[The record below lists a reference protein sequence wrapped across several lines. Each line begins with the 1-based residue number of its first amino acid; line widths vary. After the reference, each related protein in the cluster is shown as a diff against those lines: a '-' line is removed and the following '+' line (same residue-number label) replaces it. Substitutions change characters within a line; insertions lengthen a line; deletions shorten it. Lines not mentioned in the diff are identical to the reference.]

1 MNPLISLLESTTTA
15 LLAVIAPAVTLFN
28 VFNSADVE
36 LMDTP
41 PFWRVVAFTVAPV
54 MVPVLVIP
62 LFPLLIDPKPLVIEP
77 ASNAP
82 VVVKLE
88 RVSIAASIVASVVA
102 SKASIFDNVIVPALS
117 DNIAV
122 LLTLNDFDAAR
133 FTPSLATI
141 GPENV
146 VFVPLVPTAVN
157 PVIVVI
163 LFWVAVDIVADT
175 GWLNVT
181 TPLAAIAIASASL
194 VEPIWPPSAIVI
206 PPLWTERAVN
216 VATPVTANVPPML
229 VAPFPTV
236 NDFPAAI
243 VTLSFNAVVPV
254 TVNASLETIGPE
266 NVVFIPLVPTAVNPV
281 MVVILFWVAVFT
293 VPVKLPSILATNVP
307 VVILKFPVFEPVA
320 FVVPTVNLSALSSQ
334 PIKALALPPLSIIK
348 PASLVAFVVPFDN
361 SIKLSFT
368 TVFVVLIVVVEPFT
382 VISPVTTKLPP
393 I

>member
-1 MNPLISLLESTTTA
+1 M
-15 LLAVIAPAVTLFN
+15 LAVTVPAVTLFN
-28 VFNSADVE
+28 VFNSAAVDVI
-36 LMDTP
+36 DTLP
-41 PFWRVVAFTVAPV
+41 IWRVVASIVAPV

-88 RVSIAASIVASVVA
+88 RVSIAASNVVSVVA

-122 LLTLNDFDAAR
+122 PLTLNDFDAAR

-146 VFVPLVPTAVN
+146 VFVPLVPAAIN
-157 PVIVVI
+157 PVMVVI
-163 LFWVAVDIVADT
+163 FGWAAVVVDIVAET

-181 TPLAAIAIASASL
+181 TPLEAIAIASGSPT
-194 VEPIWPPSAIVI
+194 EPISPPLLIVI
-206 PPLWTERAVN
+206 PLLWTERAVN
-216 VATPVTANVPPML
+216 VATPVTPNVPPML

-266 NVVFIPLVPTAVNPV
+266 NVVFVPLVPTEVNPATVANPV
-281 MVVILFWVAVFT
+281 MVVILFWVAVDT

-307 VVILKFPVFEPVA
+307 VVPENTSELFVA
-320 FVVPTVNLSALSSQ
+320 DVSITNLLVLSS
-334 PIKALALPPLSIIK
+334 
-348 PASLVAFVVPFDN
+348 
-361 SIKLSFT
+361 
-368 TVFVVLIVVVEPFT
+368 
-382 VISPVTTKLPP
+382 
-393 I
+393 